1 MKRDFLEPL
10 YNCFDSFIANY
21 LISKNSFLT
30 DEQSVLHSNYID
42 EAINCFVDN
51 YDDSA
56 ASFEDKV
63 SKQFANATLQSKLN
77 FAHAEWLW
85 NFSVGDISQWRKE
98 DYIKRRIGI
107 LAKDLQPG
115 IFPITFGHA
124 GQWHTNNKYW
134 EIVFCLKLIKILN
147 QYQLDNNVTDVS
159 IIKNVVEEFCNHI
172 KYDTVLDLLKEYSE
186 VIQPLKGRKYAMS
199 NILLYL
205 SNAEKYERIASDNHK
220 QRIVS
225 SFHSLEK
232 DGFEELTI
240 DERIFAIRCEVS
252 RLIKDENFD
261 FYEHPSIKKVWNTG
275 DDDLDFDELQALLF
289 KKAVVFYGPPGTSK
303 TYKAKELA
311 ESYILNQYIKD
322 KSRLSEYLN
331 NPSIIVKSRIHH
343 LQLHANYT
351 YENFIGGYLLKGG
364 DTVLTKGV
372 LMNICDEARKDLHDN
387 PNLDIPHVLILDEMN
402 RVDLSKLFG
411 ETFSALEQRDHNISV
426 GIEDLVLNIPRNL
439 HIIGTMN
446 EIDFSVEQIDFALR
460 RRFLWFFYGY
470 NEYRLREIVDYR
482 ASVSK
487 SKIKNDSLD
496 RFYRNITN
504 LNYRISL
511 IEELGKMYEIGHA
524 FFGDIVSIYDQY
536 KSMKGYVRKN
546 NFLFENNGPVHIL
559 WDISIQPILDAF
571 MGNIEQTNKES
582 ILKELKAIYI
592 K

>member
-205 SNAEKYERIASDNHK
+205 ANPDKYERIASDNHK
-220 QRIVS
+220 YRIVS
-225 SFHSLEK
+225 SFHVLETTEDIEK
-232 DGFEELTI
+232 TI
-240 DERIFAIRCEVS
+240 DERILGIRTEIAN
-252 RLIKDENFD
+252 LIKDEHFD
-261 FYEHPSIKKVWNTG
+261 FYEHLAIRRVWNAD

-303 TYKAKELA
+303 TYKSKELA
-311 ESYILNQYIKD
+311 NAFILNQYIND
-322 KSRLSEYLN
+322 KNRLVEYLS
-331 NPSIIVKSRIHH
+331 NPDGIIKNRVHH
-343 LQLHANYT
+343 LQLHANYA
-351 YENFIGGYLLKGG
+351 YENFIGGYLLKNG
-364 DTVLTKGV
+364 DTVLTPGSLIK
-372 LMNICDEARKDLHDN
+372 ICDEARKDLN
-387 PNLDIPHVLILDEMN
+387 ENSALDIPHVLILDEMN
-402 RVDLSKLFG
+402 RMDLSKLFG
-411 ETFSALEQRDHNISV
+411 EFFSALEQRDYDISV
-426 GIEDLVLNIPRNL
+426 GIEDLKLNIPRNL
-439 HIIGTMN
+439 YIIGTMN

-470 NEYRLREIVDYR
+470 REERLRAIIEHR
-482 ASVSK
+482 ASETN
-487 SKIKNDSLD
+487 SKIGSEDLA
-496 RFYRNITN
+496 RFYKNIN
-504 LNYRISL
+504 ALNGKVEAN
-511 IEELGKMYEIGHA
+511 EELGKMYQIGHA
-524 FFGDIVSIYDQY
+524 FFGDIVPIYNQY
-536 KSMKGYVRKN
+536 KSLKGYSRKN

-559 WDISIQPILDAF
+559 WNISIRPILEAF
-571 MGNIEQTNKES
+571 MGNQDEISKKQLLDQ
-582 ILKELKAIYI
+582 LKSVFLN
-592 K
+592 